1 MNAQKIEEAV
11 RLLLEGLEV
20 DLSDHNFADTPRRVA
35 KAYGEMFG
43 PPDLDIP
50 VFDEKYTDMVLMRRH
65 TFYTLCPHHL
75 FPVKIQASVA
85 YIPNGKV
92 IGASKLLRI
101 CHDVNRQPMTQEAL
115 TNAVAERIRE
125 LTGGGSLGEAVFMK
139 GQHGCFSIRGVK
151 SHDADMVTV
160 ATRGVF
166 ERDPIR
172 REAFFRL
179 ITA

>member
-1 MNAQKIEEAV
+1 MNIQKIEAAT

-20 DLSDHNFADTPRRVA
+20 DLSDHNFVDTPRRVA
-35 KAYGEMFG
+35 KAYAELFS

-50 VFDEKYTDMVLMRRH
+50 VFDERYTDMVLMRRH
-65 TFYTLCPHHL
+65 TFHTLCPHHL

-115 TNAVAERIRE
+115 TNAVAARIEE
-125 LTGGGSLGEAVFMK
+125 LTNGGASGVAVFMK

-151 SHDADMVTV
+151 SHEADMITI

-166 ERDPIR
+166 DTDPIR